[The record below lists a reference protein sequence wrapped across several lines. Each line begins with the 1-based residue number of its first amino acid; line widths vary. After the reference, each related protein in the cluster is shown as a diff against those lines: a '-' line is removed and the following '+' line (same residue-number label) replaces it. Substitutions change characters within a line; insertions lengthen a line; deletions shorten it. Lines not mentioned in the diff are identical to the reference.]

1 MIMIMII
8 TIITIIIIISISI
21 FLDNLYIDLYKTFLN
36 KKQIIM
42 ITIFIIIVVAISVV
56 FVVVVVV
63 VVVVV
68 LIINM
73 TVIYPLRANIKLQ
86 SHTRVK
92 VKGQEQLCT
101 ISKSGWISVSLSK
114 SDGPYEQLHYSQN

>member
-63 VVVVV
+63 VVVV

-101 ISKSGWISVSLSK
+101 ISKSG
-114 SDGPYEQLHYSQN
+114 

>member
-1 MIMIMII
+1 MIMII

-63 VVVVV
+63 VVV

-101 ISKSGWISVSLSK
+101 ISKSG
-114 SDGPYEQLHYSQN
+114 